1 LEQSEEAAAVAAVVS
16 LAAALDRRRAGTPSP
31 PPPPDERCSAAAA
44 AASDDDGVRV
54 SGRCR
59 AAVPLLGGED
69 AAGSPGP
76 GTLGAVESSVLAEW
90 FDSSIGIDSSP
101 SPRSP
106 PTPTNLR
113 SSVIVIIIYCPQ
125 VCKSRGLKTR
135 S

>member
-31 PPPPDERCSAAAA
+31 PPPPDERCSA

-106 PTPTNLR
+106 PTPTNQ
-113 SSVIVIIIYCPQ
+113 S
-125 VCKSRGLKTR
+125 
-135 S
+135 